1 MPHDKVVQMSS
12 QNEQNVVSDANTD
25 RELNL
30 LAEIQLRPEATQRQ
44 LSVKL
49 GIALGMTN
57 LLLHNL
63 AEKGYVRI
71 TNAGWRRFIYNLT
84 PEGISRKIHLTL
96 DYVHRFLEHY
106 SRVRQ
111 TLREELAQES
121 LNAES
126 RIAIYG
132 KGEFAELVYLGL
144 KELGIEEMEVFVSGA
159 EQDEKFLGIRVKDA
173 STLEPDHFDRVVIAT
188 PGRAETQYQTLIDQ
202 GVGREKLVL
211 FFTPAESQTDKVAHS
226 KNGLNGRRKSKK

>member
-1 MPHDKVVQMSS
+1 MSS
-12 QNEQNVVSDANTD
+12 RNEQSNLTESNSE
-25 RELNL
+25 RELHL
-30 LAEIQLRPEATQRQ
+30 LNEVQQRPHATQRQ

-57 LLLHNL
+57 LLLHSL

-71 TNAGWRRFIYNLT
+71 TNAGWRRFIYALT
-84 PEGISRKIHLTL
+84 PEGISRKVHLTL

-111 TLREELAQES
+111 TLREELALES

-144 KELGIEEMEVFVSGA
+144 KELGIEEMEVFVSNA
-159 EQDEKFLGIRVKDA
+159 EQGDKFLGMQVQDA
-173 STLEPDHFDRVVIAT
+173 STLDPAQFDRVVIAT
-188 PGRAETQYQTLIDQ
+188 PGRAETQYQALLDL
-202 GVGREKLVL
+202 GVAREKLVL
-211 FFTPAESQTDKVAHS
+211 FFTMAELRPDGIGQSR
-226 KNGLNGRRKSKK
+226 NGAQDGRGSKK

>member
-1 MPHDKVVQMSS
+1 MGSRYEHTS
-12 QNEQNVVSDANTD
+12 VSDANSD

-30 LAEIQLRPEATQRQ
+30 LNEVQQHPEASQRQ
-44 LSVKL
+44 LSARL

-63 AEKGYVRI
+63 AEKGCIRI
-71 TNAGWRRFIYNLT
+71 TNAGWRRFVYALT

-96 DYVHRFLEHY
+96 NYVHRFLEHY
-106 SRVRQ
+106 SQVRQ

-144 KELGIEEMEVFVSGA
+144 KELGIEEMEIFVANA
-159 EQDEKFLGIRVKDA
+159 EKGDKFLGMPVQDA
-173 STLEPDHFDRVVIAT
+173 TTLKPANFDRVVIAT
-188 PGRAETQYQTLIDQ
+188 PGQAEAQYQTLLEQ
-202 GVGREKLVL
+202 GIGRGKLVL
-211 FFTPAESQTDKVAHS
+211 FFTPTETQAEIVEKS
-226 KNGLNGRRKSKK
+226 KNGSNSSKESKK

>member
-1 MPHDKVVQMSS
+1 MSS
-12 QNEQNVVSDANTD
+12 RNEHRGVSDANSD

-30 LAEIQLRPEATQRQ
+30 LNEVQRHPETSQRQ
-44 LSVKL
+44 LSVRL
-49 GIALGMTN
+49 DIALGMTN

-63 AEKGYVRI
+63 VEKGCIRI
-71 TNAGWRRFIYNLT
+71 TNAGWRRFVYALT

-111 TLREELAQES
+111 TLRDELAQES

-132 KGEFAELVYLGL
+132 TGEFAELVYLGL
-144 KELGIEEMEVFVSGA
+144 KELGIEEMEVFVLNPG
-159 EQDEKFLGIRVKDA
+159 QGDKFLGMTVKDA
-173 STLEPDHFDRVVIAT
+173 TALIPENFDRVVIAT
-188 PGRAETQYQTLIDQ
+188 PGRAEAQYQALLEQ
-202 GVGREKLVL
+202 GIGRGKLVL
-211 FFTPAESQTDKVAHS
+211 FFTPAETQTAMVEKS
-226 KNGLNGRRKSKK
+226 KNGRNGRKSSKK

>member
-1 MPHDKVVQMSS
+1 MSS
-12 QNEQNVVSDANTD
+12 RNEQSNLTETNSE
-25 RELNL
+25 RELRL
-30 LAEIQLRPEATQRQ
+30 LNEVQQRPDATQRQ

-71 TNAGWRRFIYNLT
+71 TNAGWRRWIYALT

-111 TLREELAQES
+111 TLREELALES

-144 KELGIEEMEVFVSGA
+144 KELGIEEMEVFVSNA
-159 EQDEKFLGIRVKDA
+159 EQGDKFLGMQVQDA
-173 STLEPDHFDRVVIAT
+173 SNLDPEHFDRVVIAT
-188 PGRAETQYQTLIDQ
+188 PGRAETEYQNMLDQ

-211 FFTPAESQTDKVAHS
+211 FFTLAESQTDKVEHS
-226 KNGLNGRRKSKK
+226 KNGRRGGGKSKK

>member
-1 MPHDKVVQMSS
+1 MRSR
-12 QNEQNVVSDANTD
+12 NEQNGPSDGVAN

-30 LAEIQLRPEATQRQ
+30 LNEVQQRPAASQRQ
-44 LSVKL
+44 LSAKL

-71 TNAGWRRFIYNLT
+71 TNAGLRRFIYTLT
-84 PEGISRKIHLTL
+84 PKGISRKINLTL

-106 SRVRQ
+106 SRIRQ
-111 TLREELAQES
+111 TLREELALES

-132 KGEFAELVYLGL
+132 KSEFAELVYLGL
-144 KELGIEEMEVFVSGA
+144 KELGVEEMEIFASDA
-159 EQDEKFLGIRVKDA
+159 EEHGKFLGMHVQSV
-173 STLEPDHFDRVVIAT
+173 STLMPDQFDRVVIAT
-188 PGRAETQYQTLIDQ
+188 PGRAEAQYKALLGQW
-202 GVGREKLVL
+202 VVREKLVL
-211 FFTPAESQTDKVAHS
+211 FFTPAETELEPKKVQ
-226 KNGLNGRRKSKK
+226 

>member
-1 MPHDKVVQMSS
+1 MSS
-12 QNEQNVVSDANTD
+12 RNEHKGASGVNSE
-25 RELNL
+25 RELGL
-30 LAEIQLRPEATQRQ
+30 LNEVQQQPDATQRQ
-44 LSVKL
+44 LSAKL

-71 TNAGWRRFIYNLT
+71 TNAGWRRFIYALT

-132 KGEFAELVYLGL
+132 NGEFAELVYLGL
-144 KELGIEEMEVFVSGA
+144 KELGIEEMEVFVSDA
-159 EQDEKFLGIRVKDA
+159 EPNEKFLGISVQDA
-173 STLEPDHFDRVVIAT
+173 TTLQPDNFDRVVIAT

-202 GVGREKLVL
+202 GVGRDKLVL
-211 FFTPAESQTDKVAHS
+211 FFTPAESQTDKPAHS
-226 KNGLNGRRKSKK
+226 KNGLNGGRKSKR